1 MLDPD
6 AVPDVA
12 VEELLA
18 RFLLVK
24 GFIRGDGT
32 LKHNEFM
39 PPPSGK
45 LSVMRHRDA
54 TQDEIWAEGREV
66 SRLRAKGLLGR
77 ADLVAGGCQTEGLQV
92 IKSPLQADPVS
103 KPEPRRRLANPNHA
117 DLVFPPPAAAD
128 PGIPPPKADQM
139 AIAKALVAHRVP
151 AIPPPVDLG
160 ESPHAAD

>member
-6 AVPDVA
+6 TVPDVA
-12 VEELLA
+12 DDEVLA

-32 LKHNEFM
+32 LKHNELM

-45 LSVMRHRDA
+45 LSVMRHRSA

-66 SRLRAKGLLGR
+66 SRLRARNLLGR
-77 ADLVAGGCQTEGLQV
+77 AELVAGVCRAEGLQV
-92 IKSPLQADPVS
+92 IKSPLQADPAS

-128 PGIPPPKADQM
+128 AGIPPAKADQM
-139 AIAKALVAHRVP
+139 AIAKALVAHRVQ

-160 ESPHAAD
+160 ESPRAAD